1 MAEHELNK
9 IVDDDGEVFNL
20 RDSTKQPVS
29 DRVTSW
35 GSTPSDTKYPSEKL
49 VKDSLDAKVD
59 FQYNDSSIGVSS
71 PASECKAFFG
81 DDTIN
86 PAKRVKLVYNDKG
99 NENTIIFSRA
109 NSKRYGTILKY
120 GYTDRYLY
128 LLRFKNKIWQSED
141 WEKIYAG
148 YADSANYATSAG
160 SAGSVKERDVAWS
173 GTFRTTKSPIETFTK
188 QNSFFYPKPSAVKVE
203 YSNNRTAET
212 PTWTDYGLT
221 DTQKQSLF
229 SGNEGAMSIYCGAKQ
244 HVHPGY
250 TGIAPYKDLSNDN
263 VADQGLR
270 ITIACRSLSNR
281 SADTDNW
288 IYCYLRGILLYMS
301 TQSAGGGAHCVV
313 EKQNGTQY
321 KADSSEWVTLGDYKI
336 QGDPEWN
343 SIPFDGAF
351 GGGWTQ
357 TSNYSWVIRFTIWS
371 DQLSATPNSGQTG
384 CLMISAIAG
393 INHIVWG
400 ATNPVQ
406 RTGLP
411 FSYSYDGT
419 MTLMKPLPIA
429 SGGTGKTTA
438 KAAEYNLTTGKSE
451 ISDTTSGDDRVVFEQ
466 ASPSESNGVT
476 RGFRKLSTIWTWIKG
491 LLSSE
496 SGVNISGSS
505 ASCTGNAAT
514 ATALASGSAD
524 RAKLD
529 GIAAGAEVNVQSDWN
544 QATTTAD
551 DYIKNKPTI
560 PAAVRVKGDAESS
573 YRTGD
578 VNLTPANIGLT
589 DAAIRGKIS
598 AGTDLSYDSSTGVM
612 KVDTTGTATGNYA
625 FASGAATTASGN
637 YSHAEGYSATASSTS
652 AHAEGSRT
660 VASTPAAHAEG
671 HRTTA
676 SGISAHAE
684 GYRDDGDEFAGFSV
698 ASGFG
703 SHIEGIDTKAS
714 DDASHAEGYL
724 TESSGPHAHA
734 EGESTVASGKDSHAE
749 GLWSNASGLNS
760 HAENSSFAYGENA
773 HSEGYGQSSWGAAG
787 VASHTEGSAAF
798 AYGMSAHAEGGGTN
812 ALGKDSHAEGLGGGY
827 RPVAITLT
835 ADHVAETSTF
845 TGSTEG
851 LSVGMYLLWKDDAHL
866 TQQVSKITW
875 IGNGTFGT
883 QAAFDSAIPAGTV
896 VYAVDRGVAAGTAS
910 HVEGFGTS
918 AVGTYAHAEG
928 YLTKAI
934 GEASHAEGQGTE
946 ARTGGMHAAGMYP
959 ATKEGFARV
968 TGWGSAASPKD
979 IERLGTQGTLWV
991 SGHFYG
997 ATPLKVVPGQTTY
1010 DEIYEAWS
1018 EQRPFV
1024 IEVSMLTHMAH
1035 AIYAPAIIRAVPLDQ
1050 AMDHWEFH
1058 FKVEYPYNYRASFYA
1073 GGQEPYKV
1081 SIYYLAINEQQ
1092 GWGKLVSGTNE
1103 WASLSDS
1110 RWYSVPVE
1118 YAALAETA
1126 TEAQNAA
1133 ASSPLA
1139 NAINGKSDVG
1149 HKHPISDLTMGILPA
1164 SLGGTGYNNLSDAC
1178 SATLKAVTLGT
1189 DPTMYADDEIIGSN
1203 HTSGTTDTS
1212 KFVRRKA
1219 STMKAYVLN
1228 GGTMTGQ
1235 FTNSYQGYGYQASH
1249 GTSNKYVGFEAYRED
1264 TQVGV
1269 SLEVGSN
1276 GKVHGVYSSKLGTWI
1291 ISERDDNKIHIYN
1304 DRLIINSAGALRG
1317 SDGVVVIT
1325 NAAENAGGVL
1335 SAGALRQTSFISVSG
1350 EFEVKNTDAAV
1361 RGLGQLYFY
1370 RNTNATTAI
1379 LAKWHVNSTS
1389 TYATGY
1395 IQPGCT
1401 GVFQL
1406 TNDTNNYFTRLS

>member
-1 MAEHELNK
+1 MAAPTSTNEVTARKLSASISALWTK
-9 IVDDDGEVFNL
+9 IKSIF
-20 RDSTKQPVS
+20 QPVA
-29 DRVTSW
+29 DRVTAW

-49 VKDSLDAKVD
+49 VKTSLD
-59 FQYNDSSIGVSS
+59 SSVLYANQKWGGAFRVS
-71 PASECKAFFG
+71 
-81 DDTIN
+81 
-86 PAKRVKLVYNDKG
+86 L
-99 NENTIIFSRA
+99 
-109 NSKRYGTILKY
+109 
-120 GYTDRYLY
+120 
-128 LLRFKNKIWQSED
+128 
-141 WEKIYAG
+141 
-148 YADSANYATSAG
+148 
-160 SAGSVKERDVAWS
+160 
-173 GTFRTTKSPIETFTK
+173 SPIDVFGMMGH
-188 QNSFFYPKPSAVKVE
+188 NVFLGAFASCIKVE
-203 YSNNRTAET
+203 YSTDGGT
-212 PTWTDYGLT
+212 TWLDYGLT
-221 DTQKQSLF
+221 DTQKMTLF
-229 SGNEGAMSIYCGAKQ
+229 SQFNNSAIAYCGKNTHIQ
-244 HVHPGY
+244 PGY
-250 TGIAPYKDLSNDN
+250 TGTIAGTKDLTNGIIAN
-263 VADQGLR
+263 QRLR
-270 ITIACRSLSNR
+270 ITISSRPFANEGTTSRTGEFAIIARIRRL
-281 SADTDNW
+281 
-288 IYCYLRGILLYMS
+288 GILMS
-301 TQSAGGGAHCVV
+301 TQSASAGTHCVISTRSTANFEAGNDV
-313 EKQNGTQY
+313 WATHG
-321 KADSSEWVTLGDYKI
+321 DFSILGD
-336 QGDPEWN
+336 GGWN
-343 SIPFDGAF
+343 SIPCDNGTAENGFTFGGYGTGGVAQYNEIRFEIWSSQLNANPASSQTGNLAIYAICGLADRINSTNSKFHAFARYGYNCTSVDLANGYPVFGNGIKFTARKLKTNLARTADSTFDGSAD
-351 GGGWTQ
+351 Q
-357 TSNYSWVIRFTIWS
+357 TNIPV
-371 DQLSATPNSGQTG
+371 TG
-384 CLMISAIAG
+384 
-393 INHIVWG
+393 
-400 ATNPVQ
+400 T
-406 RTGLP
+406 
-411 FSYSYDGT
+411 
-419 MTLMKPLPIA
+419 LPIGN
-429 SGGTGKTTA
+429 GGTGKTTA

-451 ISDTTSGDDRVVFEQ
+451 ISDTTSGDDRVVFEL

-476 RGFRKLSTIWTWIKG
+476 RGFRKLSTIWAWIKG

-496 SGVNISGSS
+496 SGVNISG
-505 ASCTGNAAT
+505 NAAT
-514 ATALASGSAD
+514 ATKATQDSDGNPINATYFKSSGNTT
-524 RAKLD
+524 LV
-529 GIAAGAEVNVQSDWN
+529 AGA
-544 QATTTAD
+544 ATKIGTQNGAD
-551 DYIKNKPTI
+551 VKLTLPTI

-1133 ASSPLA
+1133 ANSPLA
-1139 NAINGKSDVG
+1139 SAISGKSDVG
-1149 HKHPISDLTMGILPA
+1149 HKHPISDLTMGILSA

-1178 SATLKAVTLGT
+1178 SAILKAVTLGT
-1189 DPTMYADDEIIGSN
+1189 DTTMYADDEIMGSS
-1203 HTSGTTDTS
+1203 HTSGATDTS

-1249 GTSNKYVGFEAYRED
+1249 GTSNKYVGFKAYRED

-1276 GKVHGVYSSKLGTWI
+1276 GKAHGVYSSKLGTWI

-1317 SDGVVVIT
+1317 SGGVVTIT
-1325 NAAENAGGVL
+1325 NVAENAGGVL
-1335 SAGALRQTSFISVSG
+1335 SAGALRQTSFISKSG
-1350 EFEVKNTDAAV
+1350 EFEVTNTDATV
-1361 RGLGQLYFY
+1361 RGNGQLYFY
-1370 RNTNATTAI
+1370 RNTNATSAI
-1379 LAKWHVNSTS
+1379 LAKWHVNSAS
-1389 TYATGY
+1389 TFATGY

-1406 TNDTNNYFTRLS
+1406 TDNSNNYFTRLS